1 MHISAVKLIIIT
13 RHRHRQESAVFGV
26 FVLTSFF
33 SPAGCY
39 CCFSVID
46 LKLMGTKPQWD
57 ISGNQ
62 RLRSI

>member
-13 RHRHRQESAVFGV
+13 RHRDRREPGSAGFGV

-39 CCFSVID
+39 FCFSVID
-46 LKLMGTKPQWD
+46 FKTQSD
-57 ISGNQ
+57 SSGNQ

>member
-13 RHRHRQESAVFGV
+13 RHREPGSAVFGV

-39 CCFSVID
+39 FYFSVID
-46 LKLMGTKPQWD
+46 FKTH
-57 ISGNQ
+57 GNET
-62 RLRSI
+62 SVGH

>member
-13 RHRHRQESAVFGV
+13 RHRDRREPGSAV

-39 CCFSVID
+39 FYFSVID
-46 LKLMGTKPQWD
+46 FKTH
-57 ISGNQ
+57 GNET
-62 RLRSI
+62 SVGH

>member
-13 RHRHRQESAVFGV
+13 RHRDRREPGSAV

-33 SPAGCY
+33 SSAGCY
-39 CCFSVID
+39 FCFSVID
-46 LKLMGTKPQWD
+46 FKTQSD